1 MKCVKC
7 GFSCDDET
15 ICPICGTPVAP
26 VKGPDFPY
34 RARHAAPQYTPPCP
48 PPIQQF
54 RQPPAPKEPLP
65 PKPARKKTPDGLRI
79 AFLCVLS
86 VIAAALVY
94 IAVIQTIG
102 VCRESDRGEH
112 KISYVSETK
121 PSKDNSEDNS
131 SPTDPT
137 GEIKKPDNNTRS

>member
-15 ICPICGTPVAP
+15 ICPICGTPVKS
-26 VKGPDFPY
+26 VKEPDPPY
-34 RARHAAPQYTPPCP
+34 KARHAAPQYTPPCAP
-48 PPIQQF
+48 PVQQF

-65 PKPARKKTPDGLRI
+65 PKPESKKTPDGIRI

-102 VCRESDRGEH
+102 VCRETDRGEH
-112 KISYVSETK
+112 KSSSYVSETK
-121 PSKDNSEDNS
+121 PSKEDSGDNS
-131 SPTDPT
+131 SSTEP
-137 GEIKKPDNNTRS
+137 IKKPDNNTKS